1 MGNYNPKTANQFRWQ
16 DSIKIQ
22 KFIQGYLVVNDIDF
36 KKTQNYITEDI
47 PEAKKLVDTIR
58 YCYENQIP
66 LIIYD
71 YSNDRVWYS
80 YYFADNND
88 VILYGYGGNKLCTVG
103 LTYNGVDTLE
113 VNYEEELLTADNV
126 KTIFGQNITGAGNIE
141 LYMHVL
147 GLIKSKTEYGD
158 TEYKILVTYYS
169 SNNLKVN
176 SLQDLTALTKAS
188 STNKVILAGI
198 AFYNAESGN
207 PANTIYNYYCG
218 VQFDGTNW
226 RFRQITDTNTPTGA
240 LITAVSDIVT
250 PI

>member
-1 MGNYNPKTANQFRWQ
+1 MRRMPLNAEELEN
-16 DSIKIQ
+16 
-22 KFIQGYLVVNDIDF
+22 
-36 KKTQNYITEDI
+36 
-47 PEAKKLVDTIR
+47 IR
-58 YCYENQIP
+58 YIEDFYDFSTEQLQKASKEPKYAKLIALMKEAPKNFSRSVLINDLTNQT
-66 LIIYD
+66 
-71 YSNDRVWYS
+71 
-80 YYFADNND
+80 
-88 VILYGYGGNKLCTVG
+88 LYTG
-103 LTYNGVDTLE
+103 TYNKTDIQLYAVISNTIEYIDI
-113 VNYEEELLTADNV
+113 NYDKSTDDMEINGTVESLLTEDNV
-126 KTIFGQNITGAGNIE
+126 KKIFGQDITGTGNIE

-169 SNNLKVN
+169 DNNLKVD

-188 STNKVILAGI
+188 STNNVILTGI

-207 PANTIYNYYCG
+207 PANTIYNNYCG

>member
-1 MGNYNPKTANQFRWQ
+1 MENYNPRQNTRMRWKDAKELEKFNFITGDFGLVDEVIEEASKHKPWCKIVNVFKDNGPYKPILIFDTANV
-16 DSIKIQ
+16 
-22 KFIQGYLVVNDIDF
+22 LM
-36 KKTQNYITEDI
+36 YIGSQEN
-47 PEAKKLVDTIR
+47 DTIYLNR
-58 YCYENQIP
+58 VYQNTSASCEIV
-66 LIIYD
+66 YD
-71 YSNDRVWYS
+71 LSTDKLTITCGND
-80 YYFADNND
+80 
-88 VILYGYGGNKLCTVG
+88 
-103 LTYNGVDTLE
+103 E
-113 VNYEEELLTADNV
+113 VFISEDNV
-126 KTIFGQNITGAGNIE
+126 KTIFGQSISGTGDIG

-169 SNNLKVN
+169 SNNLEVD
-176 SLQDLTALTKAS
+176 SLQDLTTLTKAS
-188 STNKVILAGI
+188 STNKVILTGI

-207 PANTIYNYYCG
+207 PANTIYNDYCG